1 MISGEIRVC
10 FWVKRKKEDDR
21 MGQPYVSVI
30 LDNYN
35 YAQYLGAAVESVLGQ
50 TYEDFEVILVDDGS
64 TDGSRAVIEA
74 YAARDSRIRPL
85 FKENGG
91 QMSAFNAAFAVARG
105 TVLAFLDSDDY
116 WYPKKLARIVKE
128 HERFRFVQHYLSNNG
143 DGIYRKIDAS
153 VNWHKVLMD
162 YGYLYNHSVCSSL
175 SFHRSL
181 LEPLFPMAEENR
193 MRYCA
198 DGILAMAALSLTEVR
213 VLEEELGFYRIHGGN
228 GWAGKNDFGEAA
240 RKAFAAQNEYVNMQL
255 SLRGF
260 PNIPFSRHRY
270 FRMLVNGLLQDGKL
284 DAGSPV
290 VVYGT
295 ESSGLYMTQVLQES
309 GIIIYG
315 YADSSAH
322 KQGREF
328 MGKHIYAPQEL
339 LQIRDRVSS
348 VLIASSAGEAIA
360 GLLRG
365 LSMQEGKDFF
375 RLPI

>member
-1 MISGEIRVC
+1 
-10 FWVKRKKEDDR
+10 

-143 DGIYRKIDAS
+143 NGIYRKIDAS

-175 SFHRSL
+175 SFDRSL

-198 DGILAMAALSLTEVR
+198 DGILAMAALSLTEVG

-255 SLRGF
+255 SMRGF

-309 GIIIYG
+309 GVIIYG
-315 YADSSAH
+315 YADSSAQ
-322 KQGREF
+322 KQGQEF

-339 LQIRDRVSS
+339 LRIRDRFSS

-360 GLLRG
+360 GLLCG